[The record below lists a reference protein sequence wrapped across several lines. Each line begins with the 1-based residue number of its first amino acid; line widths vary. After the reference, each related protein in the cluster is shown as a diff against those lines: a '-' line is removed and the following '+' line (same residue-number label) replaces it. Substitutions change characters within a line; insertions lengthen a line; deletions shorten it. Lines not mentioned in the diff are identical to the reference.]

1 MDLLPTS
8 EQQQII
14 DSAVAFIGDKM
25 PLQRLKLLNR
35 KPEVPSDEL
44 WHATAEL
51 GWFGLGIDPSAG
63 GVGYGASEEI
73 LLFREMG
80 RAVVAPR
87 LLFTVVAGHAAAAVG
102 DTGLVERIIAGEVS
116 AALAVRNVPQANG
129 APATACRLY
138 EHIGATIALMVD
150 GDEATLFDLTDA
162 APELRP
168 CMDTALS
175 MAVID
180 IARMPVLARVSDS
193 RIGMRG
199 ALLLAAYQVGL
210 AERATAMIVEYA
222 KIRQT
227 FGRFIGSYQAVR
239 HPCAEMAVRA
249 EEARAQLFLAS
260 VAVADAMPDAALQ
273 VAAARVLAEGAALQN
288 SDDNIQLHGGIGVTD
303 EFDAHFL
310 MKRATVASQWFGD
323 LRSHLDLVLNAP
335 INVEGVS

>member
-14 DSAVAFIGDKM
+14 DSASAFIGDKLPM
-25 PLQRLKLLNR
+25 QRLKLLKR
-35 KPEVPSDEL
+35 TPEVPTEETWRSI
-44 WHATAEL
+44 AEL
-51 GWFGLGIDPSAG
+51 GWFGLGVDPSAG
-63 GVGYGASEEI
+63 GVGYGPSEEI

-87 LLFTVVAGHAAAAVG
+87 LLFTVIAAHAATAAG
-102 DTGLVERIIAGEVS
+102 DNSLAERIIGGEVS
-116 AALAVRNVPQANG
+116 AALAVRNVPQTDG
-129 APATACRLY
+129 TPATGCRLY
-138 EHIGATIALMVD
+138 ESSGAQVALMVD
-150 GDEATLFDLTDA
+150 GDDVTLFDLSGAAQDA
-162 APELRP
+162 RP

-175 MAVID
+175 MAVIEID
-180 IARMPVLARVSDS
+180 QMPVIAQLRDA

-210 AERATAMIVEYA
+210 AERATAMIVDYA

-227 FGRFIGSYQAVR
+227 FGRFIGAYQAVR

-260 VAVADAMPDAALQ
+260 VAVADAMPDAPLQ
-273 VAAARVLAEGAALQN
+273 VAAARVLAEHAALQN
-288 SDDNIQLHGGIGVTD
+288 SDDNIQLHGGIGVTE

-310 MKRATVASQWFGD
+310 MKRATVALQWFGD
-323 LRSHLDLVLNAP
+323 VRSHLDLVLNAP

>member
-14 DSAVAFIGDKM
+14 DSAVAFIGDKL
-25 PLQRLKLLNR
+25 PLQRLKALNR
-35 KPEVPSDEL
+35 TPEVPSEDI
-44 WHATAEL
+44 WRSIADL
-51 GWFGLGIDPSAG
+51 GWFGLGVDPSAG

-87 LLFTVVAGHAAAAVG
+87 VLFTVVAAHAAAAAG
-102 DTGLVERIIAGEVS
+102 DNGLVERIIGGDVS
-116 AALAVRNVPQANG
+116 AALAVRNVPRAAG
-129 APATACRLY
+129 TPASDCRLY
-138 EHIGATIALMVD
+138 ESSGAQVALLID
-150 GDEATLFDLTDA
+150 GDDVTLFDFAGATPDV
-162 APELRP
+162 RP
-168 CMDTALS
+168 CMDTS
-175 MAVID
+175 IGMAVIAID
-180 IARMPVLARVSDS
+180 AMPVIARASDA

-210 AERATAMIVEYA
+210 AERATDMIVEYA

-227 FGRFIGSYQAVR
+227 FGRFIGAYQAVR

-273 VAAARVLAEGAALQN
+273 VAAARVLAEHAALQN
-288 SDDNIQLHGGIGVTD
+288 SDDNIQLHGGIGVTE

-323 LRSHLDLVLNAP
+323 IRSHLDIVLNAP

>member
-35 KPEVPSDEL
+35 TPEVPNAQL
-44 WHATAEL
+44 WQCIAEL
-51 GWFGLGIDPSAG
+51 GWLGLGVDPAAG
-63 GVGYGASEEI
+63 GIGYGASEEV

-87 LLFTVVAGHAAAAVG
+87 VLFSVLAAHAAAAAG
-102 DTGLVERIIAGEVS
+102 EPGLAESIIAGGIT
-116 AALAVRNVPQANG
+116 AALAVRDVPLGNG
-129 APATACRLY
+129 EPAPRCRLY
-138 EHIGATIALMVD
+138 ECAGAQIALMVD
-150 GDEATLFDLTDA
+150 GDEVTLFDIADV
-162 APELRP
+162 PFEPRP
-168 CMDTALS
+168 CMDTSLS
-175 MAVID
+175 MAVVD
-180 IARMPVLARVSDS
+180 IAGMSVRARATNVE
-193 RIGMRG
+193 IGLRG
-199 ALLLAAYQVGL
+199 SLLLAAYQVGL

-227 FGRFIGSYQAVR
+227 FGRFIGAYQAVR

-249 EEARAQLFLAS
+249 EEAKAQLFLAS
-260 VAVADAMPDAALQ
+260 VALADRMPDTALQ
-273 VAAARVLAEGAALQN
+273 VAAARVLAETAALQN

-310 MKRATVASQWFGD
+310 MKRATVATLWFGD
-323 LRSHLDLVLNAP
+323 LRSHLNHVLNAP